1 MKGPGARS
9 SVDVSPRFHSGFRS
23 GLGAKGP
30 VTDHSWAEG
39 PTFFPQWL
47 PRWCLCPT
55 TAVTWKAELHPVT
68 LEPRL
73 PCITDLTLFSSP
85 TSAYLPLRR
94 FITGDIFP
102 WYIGIPY
109 SYIRHDPP

>member
-1 MKGPGARS
+1 
-9 SVDVSPRFHSGFRS
+9 
-23 GLGAKGP
+23 
-30 VTDHSWAEG
+30 
-39 PTFFPQWL
+39 
-47 PRWCLCPT
+47 
-55 TAVTWKAELHPVT
+55 
-68 LEPRL
+68 L